1 VGTSQASKAATHDRI
16 LDIAAAHLR
25 RDGVEGLTVN
35 ELMTEAGLTHGG
47 FYRHFDSRDELIAE
61 ATERA
66 LTQGSAW
73 TMASG
78 KVGGR
83 SGYTKLVDG
92 YLSVSH
98 RDRPESG
105 CGVAGVAADVA
116 RRGGPARASYTRQ
129 VEECLAVLADL
140 TVGLDQ
146 GTREREAVLLL
157 SALVG
162 AITIARAV
170 DDPDLSRR
178 ILADVAA
185 TLKARNEN

>member
-1 VGTSQASKAATHDRI
+1 
-16 LDIAAAHLR
+16 
-25 RDGVEGLTVN
+25 
-35 ELMTEAGLTHGG
+35 
-47 FYRHFDSRDELIAE
+47 
-61 ATERA
+61 
-66 LTQGSAW
+66 
-73 TMASG
+73 
-78 KVGGR
+78 
-83 SGYTKLVDG
+83 
-92 YLSVSH
+92 
-98 RDRPESG
+98 
-105 CGVAGVAADVA
+105 
-116 RRGGPARASYTRQ
+116 
-129 VEECLAVLADL
+129 VLADL